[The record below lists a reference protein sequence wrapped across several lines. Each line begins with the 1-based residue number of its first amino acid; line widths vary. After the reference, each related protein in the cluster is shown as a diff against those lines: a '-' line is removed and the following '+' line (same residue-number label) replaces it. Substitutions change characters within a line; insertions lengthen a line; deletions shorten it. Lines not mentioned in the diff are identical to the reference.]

1 MNKGISGALIGVAV
15 LLVIF
20 GLANHFALHLNPV
33 AHMSSIIA
41 GLAVLFAII
50 GGVGFMMKPKAAV

>member
-15 LLVIF
+15 ILGILGLV
-20 GLANHFALHLNPV
+20 NHFALHMNPI
-33 AHMSSIIA
+33 AHTSSITA

-50 GGVGFMMKPKAAV
+50 GGVGFIMKPKAA